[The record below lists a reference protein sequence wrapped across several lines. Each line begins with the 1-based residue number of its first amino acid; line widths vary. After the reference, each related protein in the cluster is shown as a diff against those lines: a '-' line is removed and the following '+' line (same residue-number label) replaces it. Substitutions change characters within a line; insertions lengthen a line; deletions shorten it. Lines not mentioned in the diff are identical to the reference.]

1 MVVGMDLPADSRKLS
16 AVAISE
22 WLFVLPATFLLGGAA
37 LRQLQPPENEPART
51 ISAIFAW
58 IGLRISH
65 ADAALL
71 FVILPC
77 VAAFAGGLTLLM
89 AWRRS
94 EILRQ
99 DTVAVVASL
108 RRHLSVVILGTGTLL
123 AGAILAA
130 VVIHII
136 TD

>member
-1 MVVGMDLPADSRKLS
+1 MNHHASPSKLFAL
-16 AVAISE
+16 AVSE
-22 WLFVLPATFLLGGAA
+22 WLLVLPATLLLAGAA
-37 LRQLQPPENEPART
+37 LRQLQPAQNEPART

-58 IGLRISH
+58 LGPRISH

-71 FVILPC
+71 FLGLPSIAAIAGC
-77 VAAFAGGLTLLM
+77 VALLM

-94 EILRQ
+94 ETLRQ
-99 DTVAVVASL
+99 DTFSVLTSL
-108 RRHLSVVILGTGTLL
+108 RRHLAVAILGTGTLV

-130 VVIHII
+130 VVVHIM